1 MNNIHETTSLRFN
14 FPGFHS
20 PRVLKTPSI
29 CLSSSGLHLVVH
41 LALHN
46 IFLTVDHH
54 SDHSLIIIFRII
66 DEKFD
71 LAVKALKDHIFG
83 YRAGSF
89 LLTETL
95 SPIPLPPSQLVI
107 DYAEPFLNFAMAR
120 NDRQSFL
127 QDIPGFIEMFQPV
140 VICAGL
146 CISQAD
152 HRLQHHRVSAK
163 RF

>member
-1 MNNIHETTSLRFN
+1 MDIVHSHFYSKLTLLSLITKLKSCDVSTSLRFN

-95 SPIPLPPSQLVI
+95 SPIPLSLIPLYPYPHHNSSLTMRSRSSISPWPGTIVS
-107 DYAEPFLNFAMAR
+107 PFCR
-120 NDRQSFL
+120 
-127 QDIPGFIEMFQPV
+127 
-140 VICAGL
+140 
-146 CISQAD
+146 ISLA
-152 HRLQHHRVSAK
+152 L
-163 RF
+163 

>member
-1 MNNIHETTSLRFN
+1 MDIVHSHFYSKLTLLSLITKLKSCDVSTSLRFN

-29 CLSSSGLHLVVH
+29 CLSSSGLRLVVH

-46 IFLTVDHH
+46 ISLTVDHH

-95 SPIPLPPSQLVI
+95 SLIPLYPYPHHNSSLTMRSRSSISPWPGTIVS
-107 DYAEPFLNFAMAR
+107 PFCR
-120 NDRQSFL
+120 
-127 QDIPGFIEMFQPV
+127 
-140 VICAGL
+140 
-146 CISQAD
+146 ISLA
-152 HRLQHHRVSAK
+152 L
-163 RF
+163 